1 MVRQGGVHRL
11 AELSAC
17 LVVQLLVARV
27 CARSELIN
35 CGLELVVPVT
45 YCKLAI
51 PTNKQ
56 FIMILQWGICLLIE
70 VDGGIALGCLIKGN
84 HNLLLE

>member
-27 CARSELIN
+27 CARSDLIN

-45 YCKLAI
+45 YRKLAI

-56 FIMILQWGICLLIE
+56 FIMLLQRGVCLLVE
-70 VDGGIALGCLIKGN
+70 VHGGVALGCLVKG
-84 HNLLLE
+84 HYNLILE